1 MTGGIAMVTNLKPNP
16 AVTGR
21 NIPTPPVEVL
31 TPRQLEVLAL
41 LCEGLP
47 NKLISRRLNIA
58 NGTVK
63 VHVVQILRALGVAS
77 RLQAVVAARNLGLVD
92 ASYNLL
98 PMQATA
104 SALERAG
111 AQRQPAGGG
120 EGASWRVEADNR
132 SLATA

>member
-1 MTGGIAMVTNLKPNP
+1 MVNILKPNP
-16 AVTGR
+16 AATGR
-21 NIPTPPVEVL
+21 NTPNPPLEVL
-31 TPRQLEVLAL
+31 TRRQLEVLAL

-63 VHVVQILRALGVAS
+63 VHVVQILRALNVSS

-104 SALERAG
+104 SALGEAQV
-111 AQRQPAGGG
+111 QRQAAADSVGPT
-120 EGASWRVEADNR
+120 WRVASDDR
-132 SLATA
+132 SLATV